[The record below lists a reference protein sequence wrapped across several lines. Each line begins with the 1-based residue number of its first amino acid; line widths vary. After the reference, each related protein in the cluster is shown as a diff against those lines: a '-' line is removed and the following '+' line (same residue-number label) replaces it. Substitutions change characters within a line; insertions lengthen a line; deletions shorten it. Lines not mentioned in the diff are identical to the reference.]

1 MSPEELQAKQQ
12 AEQQRFQRLR
22 ESALMLADD
31 DHGNDEN
38 IMELKHAKDDA
49 ELAEKKFQDE
59 LQALRMDSQMAR
71 AKYEQALDEF
81 INPKYR
87 LSEKDW
93 ESVFARFARG

>member
-1 MSPEELQAKQQ
+1 MTPEELQAKHQE
-12 AEQQRFQRLR
+12 EQQRFQRLR

-38 IMELKHAKDDA
+38 ILELKHAKDDA
-49 ELAEKKFQDE
+49 ELAEKKFNDE
-59 LQALRMDSQMAR
+59 LQALRLDTQMAR